1 MTPSYNYYELLGV
14 SPSAN
19 NAELRKAFRQLSKRL
34 HPDTTSLPRDEATRQ
49 FQNVCEAYDLLSDP
63 VLRANYDLFIEQE
76 NNLISQKKES
86 YLRNTQP
93 VQFSKSIGVRR
104 PLSGGELFSLLLL
117 ITSIF
122 VSLALGVIIA
132 FSKGG
137 NLNFIPS
144 WLMSYSIFSNNFIA
158 KCFESL

>member
-1 MTPSYNYYELLGV
+1 MSPSSNCSELLCV

-19 NAELRKAFRQLSKRL
+19 NAELRKAFRELSKRL
-34 HPDTTSLPRDEATRQ
+34 HPDTTSLPSDEATRQ

-63 VLRANYDLFIEQE
+63 VLRANYDLSVEKN
-76 NNLISQKKES
+76 NNLISQNKEP
-86 YLRNTQP
+86 YLTNIKP

-122 VSLALGVIIA
+122 LSLALGVFIA
-132 FSKGG
+132 LLRGG
-137 NLNFIPS
+137 NLDFTPS
-144 WLMSYSIFSNNFIA
+144 WLM
-158 KCFESL
+158 

>member
-1 MTPSYNYYELLGV
+1 MAPSSNCYELLGV

-19 NAELRKAFRQLSKRL
+19 NAELRKAFRELSKRL
-34 HPDTTSLPRDEATRQ
+34 HPDTTSLPSDEATRQ

-63 VLRANYDLFIEQE
+63 VLRANYDLSIER
-76 NNLISQKKES
+76 NNYLISQNKEP
-86 YLRNTQP
+86 YLTNIKP

-122 VSLALGVIIA
+122 LSLALGVIIA
-132 FSKGG
+132 LLRGG
-137 NLNFIPS
+137 NLDFTPS
-144 WLMSYSIFSNNFIA
+144 WLM
-158 KCFESL
+158 

>member
-1 MTPSYNYYELLGV
+1 MPPSSNCYELLGV

-19 NAELRKAFRQLSKRL
+19 NAELRKAFRELSKRL
-34 HPDTTSLPRDEATRQ
+34 HPDTTSLPSDEATRQ

-63 VLRANYDLFIEQE
+63 VLRANYDLSIERN
-76 NNLISQKKES
+76 NNLISQNKEP
-86 YLRNTQP
+86 YLTNIKP

-122 VSLALGVIIA
+122 LSLALGVFIA
-132 FSKGG
+132 LLRGG
-137 NLNFIPS
+137 NLGFTPS
-144 WLMSYSIFSNNFIA
+144 WLI
-158 KCFESL
+158 

>member
-1 MTPSYNYYELLGV
+1 MTPSSNCYELLGV

-19 NAELRKAFRQLSKRL
+19 TAEHRKAFRLFSKRL

-63 VLRANYDLFIEQE
+63 VLRANYDLFIEKE
-76 NNLISQKKES
+76 NNLISQKKELS
-86 YLRNTQP
+86 PKDIQP

-122 VSLALGVIIA
+122 LSLVLGVFIA
-132 FSKGG
+132 FIRGVK
-137 NLNFIPS
+137 LDFTPS
-144 WLMSYSIFSNNFIA
+144 WLI
-158 KCFESL
+158 

>member
-1 MTPSYNYYELLGV
+1 MAPSSNCYELLGV

-19 NAELRKAFRQLSKRL
+19 NAELRKAFRELSKRL
-34 HPDTTSLPRDEATRQ
+34 HPDTTSLPSDEATRQ

-63 VLRANYDLFIEQE
+63 VLRANYDLSVEKN
-76 NNLISQKKES
+76 NNLISQNKEP
-86 YLRNTQP
+86 YLTNIKP

-122 VSLALGVIIA
+122 LSLALGVFIA
-132 FSKGG
+132 LLRGG
-137 NLNFIPS
+137 NLNFTPS
-144 WLMSYSIFSNNFIA
+144 WLI
-158 KCFESL
+158 

>member
-1 MTPSYNYYELLGV
+1 MAPSSNCYELLGV

-19 NAELRKAFRQLSKRL
+19 NAELRKAFRELSKRL
-34 HPDTTSLPRDEATRQ
+34 HPDTTSLPSDEATRQ

-63 VLRANYDLFIEQE
+63 VLRANYDLSVEKN
-76 NNLISQKKES
+76 NNLISQNQEP
-86 YLRNTQP
+86 YLTNIKP

-122 VSLALGVIIA
+122 LSLALGVFIA
-132 FSKGG
+132 LLRGG
-137 NLNFIPS
+137 NLDFTPS
-144 WLMSYSIFSNNFIA
+144 WLM
-158 KCFESL
+158 

>member
-1 MTPSYNYYELLGV
+1 MAPSSNCYELLGV

-19 NAELRKAFRQLSKRL
+19 NAELRKAFRELSKRL
-34 HPDTTSLPRDEATRQ
+34 HPDTTSLPSDEATRQ

-63 VLRANYDLFIEQE
+63 VLRANYDLSIEKN
-76 NNLISQKKES
+76 NNLMSQNKELS
-86 YLRNTQP
+86 LTNIKP

-122 VSLALGVIIA
+122 LSLALGVFIA
-132 FSKGG
+132 LLRGG
-137 NLNFIPS
+137 NLDFTPS
-144 WLMSYSIFSNNFIA
+144 WLI
-158 KCFESL
+158 